1 LSEFGKGWWV
11 VVRGRG
17 GGGALCVSHVC
28 ALRELLC
35 VGGEYLLDDG
45 LLARG
50 LCP

>member
-1 LSEFGKGWWV
+1 V

-35 VGGEYLLDDG
+35 VGGG
-45 LLARG
+45 FVRFIG
-50 LCP
+50 R